1 MIEEVQR
8 RLLGESVSNTNTS
21 INTNTNSNNEST
33 IDWSQILS
41 TLSPVL
47 TLLIL
52 VLIIKF
58 FGRELIGRFR
68 GL

>member
-1 MIEEVQR
+1 MIEEIQK
-8 RLLGESVSNTNTS
+8 RLLGESVESNTNT
-21 INTNTNSNNEST
+21 NVNTNSNEAST
-33 IDWSQILS
+33 IDWNQILS